1 MDYDHDGPP
10 GGHSD
15 DDLPDTPVI
24 ANIEAE
30 AALLGAMLHDNSTF
44 DTAIEFVTGSD
55 FYEPIHATI
64 FGHIQDAIALGRRA
78 SAVSLMPLLVDEPQ
92 ISELGGPSYVKQ
104 LVAAGAGV
112 GAKDFA
118 VQIADLSK
126 LRRLHDQSTDV
137 LDEIRR
143 MKHGVNPA
151 KYAAQLESLAFDVT
165 ASKNDRT
172 NIFTV
177 ADSIRRVTARVRKI
191 QAEGAPTGAV
201 APDIEELELA
211 IGPLERTHLHIWAGR
226 PGMGKSAL
234 MCGAARS
241 MASQGYGI
249 GVISLEMG
257 DIDLGQRFAADVAL
271 SLGEKILH
279 ASIRD
284 AKLGERE
291 LEILDWCAEQV
302 DKLPLKLVDMAGI
315 TLARVAMIARR
326 MKREFEAE
334 GKTLDVLFVDYLQ
347 LIVPDGKQDGRVNEV
362 SAISMGLKRLAKE
375 LDIAVVALSQLS
387 RAVEQREVKIPQ
399 LADLRDSGSIEQDA
413 DTVLFLYREYYYLK
427 NAEPDHIQKP
437 QAWEAWKQSL
447 ESCRYSLDLI
457 CAKRRGGETNR
468 KVCTFLPAHS
478 AVRSRDYFNDNI
490 GGMFS

>member
-1 MDYDHDGPP
+1 MDQDYDGPYDGPP
-10 GGHSD
+10 SD
-15 DDLPDTPVI
+15 EADTPVI

-30 AALLGAMLHDNSTF
+30 AALLGAMLHDNATF
-44 DTAIEFVTGSD
+44 DTAIEFVGAAD

-64 FGHIQDAIALGRRA
+64 FTHVQDQIALGRRA
-78 SAVSLMPLLVDEPQ
+78 SAVSLMPLLADDPQ
-92 ISELGGPSYVKQ
+92 IGDLGGPSYLKQ
-104 LVAAGAGV
+104 LVAAGAGA

-126 LRRLHDQSTDV
+126 LRRLHDQSVDV
-137 LDEIRR
+137 LDDIRR

-151 KYAAQLESLAFDVT
+151 KYASSLESLAFDVT
-165 ASKNDRT
+165 ASKSDRT

-177 ADSIRRVTARVRKI
+177 ADSIRRVAARVRKI

-201 APDIEELELA
+201 APDIPELTEA

-241 MASQGYGI
+241 MAAAGYGI

-271 SLGEKILH
+271 SLDEKIKH
-279 ASIRD
+279 ATIRD
-284 AKLGERE
+284 AKLTDRE
-291 LEILDWCAEQV
+291 LQVLDWCAEKV
-302 DKLPLKLVDMAGI
+302 DDMPLKLVDIAGV

-326 MKREFEAE
+326 MKREFEAQ

-347 LIVPDGKQDGRVNEV
+347 LIAPDGKQDGRVNEV
-362 SAISMGLKRLAKE
+362 SAVSMGLKRLAKE
-375 LDIAVVALSQLS
+375 LDCAIVALSQLS
-387 RAVEQREVKIPQ
+387 RAVEQREIKIPQ
-399 LADLRDSGSIEQDA
+399 LSDLRDSGSIEQDA

-427 NAEPDHIQKP
+427 NAEPNYEQKP
-437 QAWEAWKQSL
+437 QQWEAWKTSL
-447 ESCRYSLDLI
+447 EFARYNLDLI
-457 CAKRRGGETNR
+457 CAKRRGGETSR
-468 KVCTFLPAHS
+468 KICTFLPEHS
-478 AVRSRDYFNDNI
+478 AVRGKAFFNDNI